1 MTPKERSDFL
11 INYFSEK
18 LFKEGYPRA
27 DIQKLALDFA
37 KFTLDFSKAVHF
49 HAIYEINQEVS
60 K

>member
-11 INYFSEK
+11 IKYFSEK
-18 LFKEGYPRA
+18 LFKEGYPRT
-27 DIQKLALDFA
+27 DINKMALEFA

-49 HAIYEINQEVS
+49 QAISEINEEI

>member
-11 INYFSEK
+11 VKYFSEK

-27 DIQKLALDFA
+27 DIQKMSIEFA
-37 KFTLDFSKAVHF
+37 KFTLDFSKSVHF
-49 HAIYEINQEVS
+49 QAIHEINEELN

>member
-11 INYFSEK
+11 IKYFSEK

-27 DIQKLALDFA
+27 DIQKMALEFA
-37 KFTLDFSKAVHF
+37 KFTLDFSKSIHF
-49 HAIYEINQEVS
+49 QAISEINEELL